1 MFVYSI
7 IFPIISIIAIIV
19 FFLRFRRGKMSIS
32 SFLLWSIIW
41 IFVIIFSIFP
51 EFSMVFADAFGI
63 TRGLDFIIIV
73 TLALLFYF
81 GVKLY
86 YKIDKIEDDVNT
98 IVKELAI
105 NNEIRLDDKE
115 E

>member
-1 MFVYSI
+1 MFLYHY
-7 IFPIISIIAIIV
+7 A
-19 FFLRFRRGKMSIS
+19 KKN
-32 SFLLWSIIW
+32 
-41 IFVIIFSIFP
+41 
-51 EFSMVFADAFGI
+51 FAQN
-63 TRGLDFIIIV
+63 V

-86 YKIDKIEDDVNT
+86 YKIDKLEDDVNT

>member
-7 IFPIISIIAIIV
+7 LFPIISIMAIII
-19 FFLRFRRGKMSIS
+19 FFIRFRRGKISLS
-32 SFLLWSIIW
+32 SFLVWLIVW
-41 IFVIIFSIFP
+41 IFVIIFSLFP

-73 TLALLFYF
+73 ALALLFYF

-86 YKIDKIEDDVNT
+86 YKIDKLEDDVNT

-105 NNEIRLDDKE
+105 NNEIRLNDKE

>member
-1 MFVYSI
+1 MYIYSI
-7 IFPIISIIAIIV
+7 LFPIISVMAIII

-81 GVKLY
+81 GIKLY
-86 YKIDKIEDDVNT
+86 YKIDKLEDDVNT

>member
-1 MFVYSI
+1 MYVYSI
-7 IFPIISIIAIIV
+7 IFPIISVIAIIV
-19 FFLRFRRGKMSIS
+19 FFLRFRHGKMSIL

-51 EFSMVFADAFGI
+51 EFSGVFADAFGI

-73 TLALLFYF
+73 ALALLFYF

-86 YKIDKIEDDVNT
+86 YKIVMFLR
-98 IVKELAI
+98 VC
-105 NNEIRLDDKE
+105 
-115 E
+115 

>member
-1 MFVYSI
+1 MYIYSI
-7 IFPIISIIAIIV
+7 LFPIISVMAIII

-81 GVKLY
+81 AIKLY
-86 YKIDKIEDDVNT
+86 YQIDKLEDDVNT